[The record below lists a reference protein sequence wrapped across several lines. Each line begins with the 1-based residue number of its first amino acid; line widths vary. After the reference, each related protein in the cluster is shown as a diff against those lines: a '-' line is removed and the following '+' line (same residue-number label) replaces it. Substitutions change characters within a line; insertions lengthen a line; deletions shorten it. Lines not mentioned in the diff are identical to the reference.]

1 MKFKALRS
9 VDEDGRRACRW
20 VELDI
25 DDLAAGDVLIRSR
38 FAAVNY
44 KDAHAVCGTG
54 NVIKR
59 FRCIPGIE
67 VAGEIVESSAGQFA
81 KGDMVTVQGGR
92 EFGITHDGAY
102 SEYVRVP
109 AAWVHPIPAGFDAFS
124 VVALGIGAYT
134 SALAIEAIQLHGI
147 KPGDGEILVTG
158 ATGGCSSFAI
168 NMLSGLGYE
177 TVAMTGKPSEFDYLQ
192 DIGAT
197 RVISREDTQATHPKP
212 LDQQLWAA
220 CIDAVGG
227 APLDFALRTLKRGG
241 IVAAFGNAAG
251 ETFTTSVYPF
261 ILRSVTLVGINA
273 DAPVDRRT
281 GAWMR
286 LTHDL
291 KPGALAQIVQR
302 VRFEELLQHCE
313 QLIAGQSRG
322 RVVVCF

>member
-9 VDEDGRRACRW
+9 VNEGERRASRW
-20 VELDI
+20 VELGV
-25 DDLAAGDVLIRSR
+25 DDLAKGDVLIRSQY
-38 FAAVNY
+38 AAVNY
-44 KDAHAVCGTG
+44 KDARAVTGTG

-59 FRCIPGIE
+59 FPCIPGIE
-67 VAGEIVESSAGQFA
+67 VSGEVVESSAAQFA
-81 KGDMVTVQGGR
+81 KGDLVTVQGGR
-92 EFGITHDGAY
+92 EFGISHDGAY

-109 AAWVHPIPAGFDAFS
+109 AAWAHPIPAGFDAFS

-134 SALAIEAIQLHGI
+134 SALAVEAIQLHGV

-158 ATGGCSSFAI
+158 ATGGCSSFVI
-168 NMLSGLGYE
+168 NMLSGLGYQ
-177 TVAMTGKPSEFDYLQ
+177 TVAMTGKPDEFDYLQ
-192 DIGAT
+192 DVGAV
-197 RVISREDTQATHPKP
+197 RVVGRDIQAAHPRP
-212 LDQQLWAA
+212 LDEQLWAA

-227 APLDFALRTLKRGG
+227 APLDFALRTMKRGG

-261 ILRSVTLVGINA
+261 ILRSVTLVGVNA

-291 KPGALAQIVQR
+291 KPSALAQIVQR
-302 VRFEELLQHCE
+302 VRFADLPQQCE
-313 QLIAGQSRG
+313 RLIAGNSRG

>member
-1 MKFKALRS
+1 MKFKALRN
-9 VDEDGRRACRW
+9 VDEDGRGASRW
-20 VELDI
+20 VELDV

-38 FAAVNY
+38 YAAVNY
-44 KDAHAVCGTG
+44 KDARAVLGTG

-59 FRCIPGIE
+59 FPCIPGIE
-67 VAGEIVESSAGQFA
+67 VAGEVIESSVQQHSR
-81 KGDMVTVQGGR
+81 GDMVTVQGGR
-92 EFGITHDGAY
+92 EFGISHDGAY

-134 SALAIEAIQLHGI
+134 SALAVEALQLHGI

-177 TVAMTGKPSEFDYLQ
+177 AVAMTGKPSEFDYLQ
-192 DIGAT
+192 DIGAA
-197 RVISREDTQATHPKP
+197 RVIDRGVQAAHPRP

-227 APLDFALRTLKRGG
+227 APLDFALRTLKKGG

-261 ILRSVTLVGINA
+261 ILRSVTLVGVNA

-302 VRFEELLQHCE
+302 IRFGELPQHCE
-313 QLIAGQSRG
+313 RLTAGQSRG